1 METWAKVL
9 GDGFSG
15 LRPLS
20 SSLAPILGSVCEQ
33 ESPHLD
39 IYPPDEE
46 ECTVAGPVPTSTSPE
61 LSTADLQEPAAPL
74 GQEHTGWAGDAE
86 DGTQPG
92 G

>member
-1 METWAKVL
+1 MALVASGPFAVPWLPFWA
-9 GDGFSG
+9 
-15 LRPLS
+15 LS
-20 SSLAPILGSVCEQ
+20 VSRNP
-33 ESPHLD
+33 PHLD

-46 ECTVAGPVPTSTSPE
+46 ECTVAGPVPTSTSQE
-61 LSTADLQEPAAPL
+61 LSTADLQEPAASL